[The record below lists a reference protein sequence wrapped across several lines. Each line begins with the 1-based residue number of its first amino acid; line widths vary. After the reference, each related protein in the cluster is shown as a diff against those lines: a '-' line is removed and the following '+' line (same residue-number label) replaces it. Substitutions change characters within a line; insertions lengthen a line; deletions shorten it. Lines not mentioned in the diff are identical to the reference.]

1 MRLFHLMAAAVAI
14 AGLLPACVP
23 IDKVSRPFTRAR
35 VQPLGQCEVA
45 AGHGTAASSSY
56 ARAIAEAGVRQETA
70 DVKGALLVSGLRHI
84 RAQPVHVTCRPYV
97 LGGGLTQCMASRRFC
112 GR

>member
-1 MRLFHLMAAAVAI
+1 MRLLHLIAAAVAI

-23 IDKVSRPFTRAR
+23 IDRASRPFSRAR

-45 AGHGTAASSSY
+45 NGQGTAAGQNY
-56 ARAIAEAGVRQETA
+56 ARAIAESGVRQETA

-84 RAQPVHVTCRPYV
+84 RAEPVHVTCRTYV
-97 LGGGLTQCMASRRFC
+97 LGGGLTQCLASRRFC